1 MERAG
6 LESFAVC
13 KGMVTWVMVYSVHD
27 SLIFEDTKHLHHLW
41 IQEPFLELQSPS
53 TAGKAFF
60 CCFRILCV
68 SLVLLSLEK
77 GTATHSSILWL
88 SNSHTHTHTQC
99 YSSPRGASV
108 KESACQGRRHRR
120 HWVRKIPW
128 RRKWHLIPVFLPGK
142 SHGQRSLAGYS
153 PWGRKESDTTEP
165 LNTLTLVYF

>member
-60 CCFRILCV
+60 CCFCILCV

-77 GTATHSSILWL
+77 GTDTHSSIL
-88 SNSHTHTHTQC
+88 
-99 YSSPRGASV
+99 
-108 KESACQGRRHRR
+108 
-120 HWVRKIPW
+120 
-128 RRKWHLIPVFLPGK
+128 
-142 SHGQRSLAGYS
+142 
-153 PWGRKESDTTEP
+153 
-165 LNTLTLVYF
+165 

>member
-1 MERAG
+1 MEHAG

-60 CCFRILCV
+60 CCFRIHCV
-68 SLVLLSLEK
+68 SLALLSLEK

-88 SNSHTHTHTQC
+88 SNSHTHIHGVTASHVALMVENPPAKAGDIGDTGSIPGSGGSPGEGNGTSFQYSCLENPMDKGAWRATVSGATKSQTRLSHSTH
-99 YSSPRGASV
+99 
-108 KESACQGRRHRR
+108 
-120 HWVRKIPW
+120 
-128 RRKWHLIPVFLPGK
+128 
-142 SHGQRSLAGYS
+142 
-153 PWGRKESDTTEP
+153 
-165 LNTLTLVYF
+165 